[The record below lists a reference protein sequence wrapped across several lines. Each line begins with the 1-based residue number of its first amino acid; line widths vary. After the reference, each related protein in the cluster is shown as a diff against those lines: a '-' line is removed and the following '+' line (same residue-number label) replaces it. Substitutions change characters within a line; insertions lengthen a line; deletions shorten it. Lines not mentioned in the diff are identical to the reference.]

1 MQHPTAPKTL
11 PPAMIRPDSFEK
23 LKETITN
30 QYGSLSRR
38 LQQVGEYALAHPD
51 DIALE
56 TIVVIADR
64 AKVPPSSLIRFAKAL
79 GFEGFTDMQ
88 RLFRARLVARAPSYS
103 ERIRLLD
110 TQNRQTGSPVPSAM
124 LHDFSRAGID
134 ALERLRRE
142 LPLDRLDQA
151 VDILAKAPQIHIAA
165 QRRAFP
171 VAAYLAYLLSEL
183 GCRSHLLDGIG
194 GMLEQQERMIGQDD
208 TLVLVSFRPYAPE
221 IVALAERRQAKTV
234 SMVAIT
240 DSPLSPLVRPAT
252 VSFEIMENEV
262 HAFRSLTAPMCLA
275 LTLAVSLG
283 HRVATKQAKNDR

>member
-1 MQHPTAPKTL
+1 MQHPIAPKTL
-11 PPAMIRPDSFEK
+11 PPDMIRPDSFEK
-23 LKETITN
+23 LKEAITD
-30 QYGSLSRR
+30 QYSGLSRR

-88 RLFRARLVARAPSYS
+88 RLFRARLVAHAPSYS
-103 ERIRLLD
+103 ERIQLLD

-124 LHDFSRAGID
+124 LHDFSGAGIE

-151 VDILAKAPQIHIAA
+151 VEILAKASQIHIAA

-171 VAAYLAYLLSEL
+171 VAAYLAYLFSEL

-194 GMLEQQERMIGQDD
+194 GMLAQQERMIGDD
-208 TLVLVSFRPYAPE
+208 DALVAVSFRPYAPE
-221 IVALAERRQAKTV
+221 IVALLERCQAGAGSLV
-234 SMVAIT
+234 VIT
-240 DSPLSPLVRPAT
+240 DSPLSPLVRAAT
-252 VSFEIMENEV
+252 VSFEVVENEI

-283 HRVATKQAKNDR
+283 HRMATDRIKEG